1 MKFRFRRLTDCIF
14 IGYAFLASS
23 VAMAQQGQDLN
34 SLVIANKQCMLSER
48 VLKSYAQ
55 EFLRVQTDKAAS
67 SLQQGIA
74 ELRSNNAVLKQSAP
88 IDGTSLLGKQAK
100 LIDQLAGIV
109 TQSPNPETLGQA
121 LNVSEELWINAESTT
136 RTYHGTAPA
145 ALLSLA
151 SSQRMLTQRTAAM
164 YFLQQTPL
172 KSRELKGHLGDADGK
187 FKNTMSAFGDHER
200 DFPGIASNLE
210 LARLQMIFFDNA
222 VHHID
227 APTKEQMLSVAT
239 ASDRI
244 LDQMEELTRNV
255 LSRIQAQ
262 GQPTRTKHR

>member
-1 MKFRFRRLTDCIF
+1 MTFCLRKLTRCIF

-23 VAMAQQGQDLN
+23 AAMAQQVQDFN

-55 EFLRVQTDKAAS
+55 EFLRVQPDKAAS

-74 ELRSNNAVLKQSAP
+74 ELRSNNAALRQSAP

-109 TQSPNPETLGQA
+109 AQSPSSDTLGQA
-121 LNVSEELWINAESTT
+121 LGVSDELWLNAESITK
-136 RTYHGTAPA
+136 TYHGTAPA

-172 KSRELKGHLGDADGK
+172 KSKALKGYLGDADDK
-187 FKNTMSAFGDHER
+187 FKNTMSAFGDHEG

-244 LDQMEELTRNV
+244 LDQMEELTKNV

-262 GQPTRTKHR
+262 GQPTKTKHR